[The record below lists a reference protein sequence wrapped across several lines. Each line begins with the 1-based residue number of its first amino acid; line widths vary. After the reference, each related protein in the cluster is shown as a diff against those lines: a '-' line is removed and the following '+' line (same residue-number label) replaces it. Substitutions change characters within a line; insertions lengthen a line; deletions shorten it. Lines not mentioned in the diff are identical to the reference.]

1 MGTISISSM
10 LIAFLSALGI
20 GLVVRSGHTA
30 ATEPRD
36 THAADL
42 AGIEKLRR
50 ADIDATLTQDPAA
63 LNTLWSDEGVNL
75 QVPGAP
81 VVGIKALKEFYE
93 KFRVEHPEFKVLKY
107 SPDFRDL
114 QIVDGWAIEVVDAN
128 AKFKMSANDDPV
140 TVQQKLLR
148 VLKRQSDGSW
158 KFALVSLK

>member
-63 LNTLWSDEGVNL
+63 LNTLWSDEGERVL
-75 QVPGAP
+75 RKVPSGAP
-81 VVGIKALKEFYE
+81 GIQGSEIFARFQRSSNSGWVG
-93 KFRVEHPEFKVLKY
+93 
-107 SPDFRDL
+107 D
-114 QIVDGWAIEVVDAN
+114 
-128 AKFKMSANDDPV
+128 
-140 TVQQKLLR
+140 
-148 VLKRQSDGSW
+148 
-158 KFALVSLK
+158 